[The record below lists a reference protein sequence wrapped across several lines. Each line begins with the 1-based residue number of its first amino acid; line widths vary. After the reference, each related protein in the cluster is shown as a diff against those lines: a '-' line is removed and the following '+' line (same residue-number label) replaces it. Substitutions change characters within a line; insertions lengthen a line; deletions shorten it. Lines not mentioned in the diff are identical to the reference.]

1 MVLLWQQHLPA
12 RVLAVGILGAFALS
26 TLTLPVARAQLA
38 CIQQNT

>member
-26 TLTLPVARAQLA
+26 TLTLPMAGAQLA